1 MKNAIALMTLVLFS
15 IGFALGQV
23 KSTDVVGLWLS
34 EEKDGKVEIYEK
46 EDGTI
51 AGRTRWVILNG
62 VENPPVNDVKNPD
75 ITKRDQPIIG
85 LEIMYGFEFKKGQWI
100 NGRIYDPR
108 SGKTYHAK
116 MKLKEDD
123 KNTLLFRGY
132 LGIPL
137 LGKTTTWTRITE

>member
-1 MKNAIALMTLVLFS
+1 MKNAIALMTLMLLS
-15 IGFALGQV
+15 LGFALGQV

-34 EEKDGKVEIYEK
+34 EEKDGKVEIFEK

-51 AGRTRWVILNG
+51 AGRTRWVLLNG
-62 VENPPVNDVKNPD
+62 VENPAVNDVKNPD
-75 ITKRDQPIIG
+75 ITKRNQPIVG
-85 LEIMYGFEFKKGQWI
+85 LEMMYGFEFKKGQWI

-108 SGKTYHAK
+108 TGKTYHAK
-116 MKLKEDD
+116 MKLKEND

-137 LGKTTTWTRITE
+137 LGKTTTWTRVTE